1 MDDLLN
7 EIRVHKVRTLK
18 TFVLCLIFIGLGI
31 YGATP
36 GVTLLDLQV
45 SGETGSSSDSEFAIL
60 GVVLTAKLDLIS
72 FWFQSQ
78 SE

>member
-1 MDDLLN
+1 MDDLCK
-7 EIRVHKVRTLK
+7 EVREHKVRTLK

-45 SGETGSSSDSEFAIL
+45 CVNRTL
-60 GVVLTAKLDLIS
+60 TVVGKALNFELIS
-72 FWFQSQ
+72 I
-78 SE
+78 